1 MIAERLLLRLEGVRQ
16 SGSNKWMARCPCHND
31 GTPSLSVTDLGDRV
45 LIHCFAG
52 CEPDKITAAVG
63 LSLSDLFPP
72 KLLGHSIKP
81 IKQRLLTPIQALE
94 IVADDAY
101 LVCVHASDLAKGK
114 ELNVEDKDRLFIAA
128 ARINEAYR
136 SAL

>member
-16 SGSNKWMARCPCHND
+16 SGSNKWMARCPCHID
-31 GTPSLSVTDLGDRV
+31 GTPSLSVTDLADRV

-52 CEPDKITAAVG
+52 CEPANVTAAVG
-63 LSLSDLFPP
+63 LALSDLFPA
-72 KLLGHSIKP
+72 KLLGHAIKA

-94 IVADDAY
+94 IVAKEAL
-101 LVCVHASDLAKGK
+101 LVCLYASELARGK
-114 ELNVEDKDRLFIAA
+114 ELSIEDKDRLFIAA